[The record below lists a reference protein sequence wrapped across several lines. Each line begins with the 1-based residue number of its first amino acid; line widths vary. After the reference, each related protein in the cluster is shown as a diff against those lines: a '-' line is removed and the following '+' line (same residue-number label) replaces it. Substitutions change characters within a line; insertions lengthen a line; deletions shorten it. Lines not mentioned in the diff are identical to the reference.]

1 MVTFEIRLSLLASII
16 VLCPGLAFAE
26 PRLMTRSRI
35 LMGTSFEIT
44 VEAEPA
50 MAEQGFDL
58 FFREIERLEGLL
70 SHYDPA
76 SDLRS
81 LMKLKDRKKYES
93 AEDLYKVLQEAHTI
107 SSWSQGYFDITVGV
121 WTPPNGVFDQRKT
134 NDPRIGWELVELL
147 SHNRVRLG
155 AKDMQL
161 DLGGLAK
168 GYALDRGR
176 DKLLE
181 LGIDRF
187 LLSSGGSTYLAGLPP
202 RGESGWPVLIPSV
215 VKEGY
220 GRLVRL
226 VGRALSVSECP
237 SKPEGCGIF
246 DPVNGV
252 MVAGPRAAAV
262 LASKAVMADGLS
274 TALIVCPQEINNKVL
289 ENAGT
294 SSAWVTKNN
303 KESFLGSN
311 AKLDFQR
318 AFNAYGLPTFAAR

>member
-81 LMKLKDRKKYES
+81 LMKLKDRKKYEA